1 MQPEQNAP
9 ILVAVGMGLL
19 SFVSPCVLPLI
30 PAYVSYI
37 TGLSLEELQ
46 AKRKTGKVIL
56 RILYGS
62 LAFVLGFSVV
72 FVLLGAGASTFG
84 NILQAQKFWLAKLA
98 GVLIIFFGLHMVG
111 VFKLG
116 FLNYEKKFEVKT
128 KRGGLFTPFLFGLAF
143 SFGWTPCIGPFLASL
158 LVIAAN
164 QETMWQGVV
173 LLAFYSAGLGIP
185 FILTALA
192 LGVFLTSFRVIQRY
206 FHVIEVIGGILMIV
220 VGLAFLFDMMGWLYS
235 IFPASYSLG

>member
-235 IFPASYSLG
+235 LFPASYSLG